1 MGSEKVNGELEGI
14 AGADSPEVRA
24 ILSAFF
30 FFSLPPKKFP
40 LRFTVHVL
48 WKSWFLISMCPLVLS
63 EDSPV
68 PEAKK

>member
-1 MGSEKVNGELEGI
+1 MGSEKVNDELGGI

-24 ILSAFF
+24 ILSALFF
-30 FFSLPPKKFP
+30 FLPPKKFP
-40 LRFTVHVL
+40 LRFTVHVI